1 MLSVLRFIVDLF
13 RIERIGPSTLELD
26 SRLMDGLYWPRDA
39 CDDVYFKIGVAW
51 AEAGKKYSP
60 FAYPEGW
67 ADVMQNQ
74 GFVYAKRLGGP

>member
-1 MLSVLRFIVDLF
+1 
-13 RIERIGPSTLELD
+13 
-26 SRLMDGLYWPRDA
+26 MDGLYWPRDA